1 MNKHTITV
9 GTVLCASLFFNHQ
22 QASAQADPNYYNTV
36 DVSSPSALRNSL
48 HAIID
53 DHTRFPYTSSAT
65 DTWDVLELAGE
76 DVDNSNQVI
85 TIYKNSSNAKVGGG
99 NNNYNREHS
108 WPKSYG
114 FPDDGSGNYP
124 YTDMHHLF
132 IANSSY
138 NSSRSNKPFDIC
150 VSGCT
155 EKATDV
161 NNNRGGAGQS
171 NFTKTGLWD
180 VWSGR
185 QGDIARALFY
195 MDVRYEGG
203 VHGSTNFSEP
213 DLILTDDLN
222 LIAASSTGNNES
234 IAYMGLLSVL
244 LLWHQDDPVDIYEH
258 QHNEAVAAAQ
268 GNRNPFIDNPAWAT
282 CVFELVCDGGGG
294 ADTTAPDAVS
304 NLSAVSNGSTIYI
317 DWFNNDETDLTGY
330 TIYRS
335 VNNSN
340 NFNPLNANLLTFSNY
355 TDNNVSPGNTYY
367 YYVTA
372 EDNAGNESTNGTT
385 VFATMA
391 VGSNNVL
398 SNGVV
403 KTGLSGTINNQQF
416 YTIDVAAGTSSLSFN
431 LSGGSGDAD
440 LYIRYGSQ
448 PTTSVYTCRS
458 WNSSNNESC
467 NISSIQAGTYHVL
480 INAYSA
486 YNGASL
492 VANYTS
498 NQQSIFTSN
507 VNVNIPDNNPAGAS
521 SSITSTVNGTAGN
534 MKISY
539 NIVHTYRGDLR
550 VQLID
555 PNGAVTTLR
564 EPSGGGTNNLD
575 EKITINKG
583 NVNADG
589 TWQLKVVDIYS
600 QDTGYINSWQIEF
613 L

>member
-1 MNKHTITV
+1 MFKHHVLV
-9 GTVLCASLFFNHQ
+9 GALIGACLLSIQTEVK
-22 QASAQADPNYYNTV
+22 AQADPNYYNSV
-36 DVSSPSALRNSL
+36 NASSPSALRNSL

-85 TIYKNSSNAKVGGG
+85 TLYKNSANNKVGGG

-132 IANSSY
+132 IADSAY

-150 VSGCT
+150 VSACT

-171 NFTKTGLWD
+171 NFTQTGIWN

-203 VHGSTNFSEP
+203 NHGITGVSEP
-213 DLILTDDLN
+213 DLILTDNLN
-222 LIAASSTGNNES
+222 LINSSATGNNES
-234 IAYMGLLSVL
+234 VAYMGLLSVL
-244 LLWHQDDPVDIYEH
+244 LVWHQNDPVDIYEH

-268 GNRNPFIDNPAWAT
+268 GNRNPFIDNPDWVT
-282 CVFELVCDGGGG
+282 CVFELVCDGGGT
-294 ADTTAPDAVS
+294 DTTPPDAVT
-304 NLSAVSNGSTIYI
+304 NLSATANTQSIYV
-317 DWFNNDETDLTGY
+317 DWFNNDETDLAGY
-330 TIYRS
+330 TVYRS

-340 NFNPLNANLLTFSNY
+340 NFNPLNATLLTFSNY
-355 TDNNVSPGNTYY
+355 TDNAVSAGNTYY

-372 EDNAGNESTNGTT
+372 DDNSGNESSNGS
-385 VFATMA
+385 VVSATLSG
-391 VGSNNVL
+391 GSNNVL
-398 SNGVV
+398 SNGVA
-403 KTGLSGTINNQQF
+403 KTGLSDSTGNQKF
-416 YTIDVAAGTSSLSFN
+416 YTLEVPVGATALSFS

-440 LYIRYGSQ
+440 LYVRYGSQ
-448 PTTSVYTCRS
+448 PTTSSYDCRP
-458 WNSSNNESC
+458 WLNGNNENC
-467 NISSIQAGTYHVL
+467 TINNIQAGTYHVMVA
-480 INAYSA
+480 AYAS
-486 YNGASL
+486 YSGVSL
-492 VANYTS
+492 VANYATS
-498 NQQSIFTSN
+498 QQTVFSN
-507 VNVNIPDNNPAGAS
+507 GTNINIPDNNPSGAS
-521 SSITSTVNGTAGN
+521 SAISVSLAGQAGN
-534 MKISY
+534 VAISY
-539 NIVHTYRGDLR
+539 NIIHTYRGDLR
-550 VQLID
+550 VQLIAPD
-555 PNGAVTTLR
+555 GSITTLR
-564 EPSGGGTNNLD
+564 NPSGGSTNNLN
-575 EKITINKG
+575 ETINTNQG
-583 NVNADG
+583 SRNAAG
-589 TWQLKVVDIYS
+589 TWQLKVVDIYN